1 MTSIDLTIPALL
13 DRTGLPGMVDRAA
26 ATLASAKS
34 AAEVLDARDMASV
47 AYDTAKRAA
56 RLASAQGA
64 FNEIRAKI
72 TRAQAE
78 ALEIEAA
85 ANRRLADEY
94 DAAQERGEVGQS
106 GARTDLVPNGNEV
119 TPTAA
124 DLGLSRK
131 TIHEARIIRDAEVA
145 HPGIVKE
152 TIEAAVAAGEE
163 PTRAK
168 VRRATLH
175 VVRPDHRR
183 DQPSPL
189 RGKAAAIKAVT
200 DALAA
205 LSGLPN
211 ADEVV
216 GYFRGTDAACLVDE
230 RIGPASRWL
239 AEFAEIWSDN
249 ANS

>member
-1 MTSIDLTIPALL
+1 MNGVAITADMRVLVSAHLKRGATFLANATTAAELL
-13 DRTGLPGMVDRAA
+13 EASAAYSAAYDEAKRLNRLAA
-26 ATLASAKS
+26 AKGAHD
-34 AAEVLDARDMASV
+34 EVIA
-47 AYDTAKRAA
+47 
-56 RLASAQGA
+56 
-64 FNEIRAKI
+64 NIH
-72 TRAQAE
+72 RAQAE
-78 ALEIEAA
+78 ALEGEASA
-85 ANRRLADEY
+85 KRLLADAY
-94 DAAQERGEVGQS
+94 DAAQPKE
-106 GARTDLVPNGNEV
+106 ARLGGRPKTVPDGNGF
-119 TPTAA
+119 TAA
-124 DLGLSRK
+124 EAGLSRK

>member
-1 MTSIDLTIPALL
+1 MTSIDLTIPAFL

-94 DAAQERGEVGQS
+94 DAAQERGEVRANGERSFSAPEKVS
-106 GARTDLVPNGNEV
+106 GLVLVP
-119 TPTAA
+119 PKQ
-124 DLGLSRK
+124 L
-131 TIHEARIIRDAEVA
+131 HEARIIRDAEEA

-168 VRRATLH
+168 VRRAALKSAGRKSKPRRSVPSAVEETQH
-175 VVRPDHRR
+175 DRDVRM
-183 DQPSPL
+183 L
-189 RGKAAAIKAVT
+189 LGVW
-200 DALAA
+200 
-205 LSGLPN
+205 G
-211 ADEVV
+211 
-216 GYFRGTDAACLVDE
+216 AACE
-230 RIGPASRWL
+230 TAR
-239 AEFAEIWSDN
+239 AEFLSIVTN
-249 ANS
+249 QN

>member
-152 TIEAAVAAGEE
+152 TIDAAVAAGEE

-168 VRRATLH
+168 VRRAALKSAGRKPKQRRQTARPAVEETQH
-175 VVRPDHRR
+175 DRDVRM
-183 DQPSPL
+183 L
-189 RGKAAAIKAVT
+189 LGVW
-200 DALAA
+200 
-205 LSGLPN
+205 G
-211 ADEVV
+211 
-216 GYFRGTDAACLVDE
+216 AACE
-230 RIGPASRWL
+230 TAR
-239 AEFAEIWSDN
+239 AEFLSIVTN
-249 ANS
+249 QN